1 MGNVTDP
8 SKLNTSRLNI
18 SFDIAR
24 YQLLQLGWQ
33 GMLGLLLILGSLA
46 YLFLQVVPKANQVQ
60 QLQLDA
66 RNFKRNSKLYAQD
79 HKAGKFDVV
88 KDFYRLLP
96 AQNEANSSISMIL
109 NAATNAGLSLEK
121 VEYDQPL
128 SQHPITQYQINLPI
142 KGSYVQI
149 RQFINEVL
157 NKIPTIALNDISMRR
172 DDVSTDILETRIQFI
187 LYLKNT
193 SE

>member
-1 MGNVTDP
+1 MGNVTDT
-8 SKLNTSRLNI
+8 SKLNTSKLNI
-18 SFDIAR
+18 FFDLAR
-24 YQLLQLGWQ
+24 YQLRQLGWQ
-33 GMLGLLLILGSLA
+33 GMLGLLFILGSLA
-46 YLFLQVVPKANQVQ
+46 YLFLQAVPKASQVQ

-66 RNFKRNSKLYAQD
+66 KNFKRSSTLYAQD
-79 HKAGKFDVV
+79 HKVGKYDVV

-96 AQNEANSSISMIL
+96 AQNEANNSIAMIL

-128 SQHPITQYQINLPI
+128 SQHPITQYQINLPM

-172 DDVSTDILETRIQFI
+172 EDISTDILETRIQFI

-193 SE
+193 RE

>member
-8 SKLNTSRLNI
+8 SKLNTSKLNI
-18 SFDIAR
+18 IFDIAR
-24 YQLLQLGWQ
+24 YQLRQLGWQ

-46 YLFLQVVPKANQVQ
+46 YLFLQAVPKASQVQ

-66 RNFKRNSKLYAQD
+66 KNFKRSSTLYAQD
-79 HKAGKFDVV
+79 HKVGKYDVV

-96 AQNEANSSISMIL
+96 AQNEANNSIAMIL

-128 SQHPITQYQINLPI
+128 SQHPITQYQINLPM

>member
-8 SKLNTSRLNI
+8 SKLNASKLNI
-18 SFDIAR
+18 IFDLAR
-24 YQLLQLGWQ
+24 YQLRQLGWQ
-33 GMLGLLLILGSLA
+33 GMLGFLLILGSLA
-46 YLFLQVVPKANQVQ
+46 YLFLQAVPKANQVQ

-66 RNFKRNSKLYAQD
+66 RNFKRSSNLYAQD
-79 HKAGKFDVV
+79 HKVGKFDVV

-96 AQNEANSSISMIL
+96 AQNKANNSIAMIL

-128 SQHPITQYQINLPI
+128 SQHPITQYQINLPT

-172 DDVSTDILETRIQFI
+172 EDISTDILETRIQFI

>member
-8 SKLNTSRLNI
+8 SKLNTSKLNI
-18 SFDIAR
+18 IFDIAR
-24 YQLLQLGWQ
+24 YQLRQLGWQ

-46 YLFLQVVPKANQVQ
+46 YLFLQAVPKASQVQ

-66 RNFKRNSKLYAQD
+66 RNFKRSSNLYAQD
-79 HKAGKFDVV
+79 HKVGKFDVV

-96 AQNEANSSISMIL
+96 AQNEANNSISMIL

-128 SQHPITQYQINLPI
+128 SQHPITQYQINLPT

-172 DDVSTDILETRIQFI
+172 EDVSTDILETRIQFI

>member
-8 SKLNTSRLNI
+8 SKLNTSKLNI
-18 SFDIAR
+18 IFDIAR
-24 YQLLQLGWQ
+24 YQLRQLGWQ

-46 YLFLQVVPKANQVQ
+46 YLFLQAVPKASQVQ

-66 RNFKRNSKLYAQD
+66 RNFKRSSNLYAQD
-79 HKAGKFDVV
+79 HKVGKFDVV

-96 AQNEANSSISMIL
+96 AQNEANKSISMIL

-128 SQHPITQYQINLPI
+128 SQHPITQYQINLPM

>member
-8 SKLNTSRLNI
+8 SKLNTSKLNI
-18 SFDIAR
+18 IFDIAR
-24 YQLLQLGWQ
+24 YQLRQLGWQ

-46 YLFLQVVPKANQVQ
+46 YLFLQAVPKASQVQ

-66 RNFKRNSKLYAQD
+66 RNFKRSSNLYAQD
-79 HKAGKFDVV
+79 HKVGKFDVV

-96 AQNEANSSISMIL
+96 AQNEANKSISMIL
-109 NAATNAGLSLEK
+109 NAATNAGLSLDK

-128 SQHPITQYQINLPI
+128 SQHPITQYQINLPM

>member
-8 SKLNTSRLNI
+8 SKLNTSKLNI
-18 SFDIAR
+18 IFDIAR
-24 YQLLQLGWQ
+24 YQLRQLGWQ

-66 RNFKRNSKLYAQD
+66 RNFKRNSTLYAQD

-96 AQNEANSSISMIL
+96 AQNEANNRIAMIL

-128 SQHPITQYQINLPI
+128 SQHPITQYQINLPM